1 MRSAASHP
9 WRSPLPLSRRPAA
22 VQYPGEYLNVQ
33 DASGAAALGLVV
45 PELSRML
52 AMRALLVMG
61 GLIGTVAALE

>member
-1 MRSAASHP
+1 MGPVLQSQ
-9 WRSPLPLSRRPAA
+9 SRAA

>member
-1 MRSAASHP
+1 MPTERGQ
-9 WRSPLPLSRRPAA
+9 RYRRDS
-22 VQYPGEYLNVQ
+22 NVQ
-33 DASGAAALGLVV
+33 DARGAAALGLVV